1 MCKIFFRNI
10 IINYNYLFIIGFET
24 HSRGSNFR
32 YEEIEFYLQ
41 NLARD
46 HPDFVKRSVKGQTIE
61 GRNIT
66 VMKIGTSPSG
76 DETRAVWFDAGNT
89 RISI

>member
-89 RISI
+89 WISI

>member
-1 MCKIFFRNI
+1 MKSKKRYVKFNPNI
-10 IINYNYLFIIGFET
+10 ICIET
-24 HSRGSNFR
+24 YWHGSDYR

-46 HPDFVKRSVKGQTIE
+46 YPDFVKRSVKGQTVE

-76 DETRAVWFDAGNT
+76 DKTRAVWFDAGNT
-89 RISI
+89 WISI